1 MLRSDGRPS
10 VMAIVN
16 VTPDSFSDGA
26 KLAGPD
32 EAFRYA
38 LECLENGADILDIGG
53 ESTRPFAQPV
63 PLGEEWRR
71 VAPLLELLEKH
82 RPDALISIDTSKPE
96 IARRAIELGA
106 SIVNDVTGCDPDH
119 GMAQVV
125 AETGAAIVIMH
136 MKGTPQTMQIA
147 PEYEDVVRETY
158 GFLADRIRHATES
171 GIAHDRIAVDPGI
184 GFGKT
189 LENNLDI
196 LRNLDRFAE
205 LGCPVL
211 IGTSRKRMI
220 GELTG
225 RNLDE
230 RVAGSVASAL
240 FAVCRGASI
249 VRVHDVA
256 ATVDALKVWY
266 ALEKG
271 NVRQDG

>member
-1 MLRSDGRPS
+1 MLRDDGRAS

-26 KLAGPD
+26 KLAGAD
-32 EAFRYA
+32 DALRYA
-38 LECLENGADILDIGG
+38 TECLENGADILDIGG

-63 PLGEEWRR
+63 SAEEEWRR
-71 VAPLLELLEKH
+71 VGPVLELLAKH

-106 SIVNDVTGCDPDH
+106 CIVNDVTGCDPER
-119 GMAQVV
+119 GMAKVV
-125 AETGAAIVIMH
+125 AETGAAVVIMH

-147 PEYEDVVRETY
+147 PVYDDVVRETID
-158 GFLADRIRHATES
+158 FLAGRIRHALES
-171 GIAHDRIAVDPGI
+171 GIPLNRIVVDPGI
-184 GFGKT
+184 GFGKS

-196 LRNLDRFAE
+196 LRNLHRFSE

-225 RNLDE
+225 RNLND

-240 FAVCRGASI
+240 FGVSRGASI

-256 ATVDALKVWY
+256 ATVDALNVWH